1 MTTESYPET
10 AALRQPDAF
19 GAGAVQRITIPH
31 EYGLLRTFVSGGTE
45 RVFVE
50 HQRIDLDDFPDTER
64 VAATGDGFNVT
75 VERSYVGG
83 PVTVTVLD
91 EETGEPAPD
100 VTVTKSV
107 GGGDSRAIGTTNDD
121 GVVRTLS
128 PAESYRIT
136 VVDEPRVVVVDGLRP
151 IPTPRLVDDE

>member
-1 MTTESYPET
+1 
-10 AALRQPDAF
+10 
-19 GAGAVQRITIPH
+19 
-31 EYGLLRTFVSGGTE
+31 
-45 RVFVE
+45 
-50 HQRIDLDDFPDTER
+50 
-64 VAATGDGFNVT
+64 
-75 VERSYVGG
+75 
-83 PVTVTVLD
+83 VTVTVLD
-91 EETGEPAPD
+91 EETGEPATG

-107 GGGDSRAIGTTNDD
+107 GDGDSRAIGTTNAD